1 VTESDTAV
9 PRSRSLR
16 RDALVLAAGMAV
28 ANAGNYAFNVVM
40 AFLLGPEAYG
50 ALAALLALVLV
61 GSVPGLALQAVVARR
76 TTLAGGPAWPGVGWL
91 VGRAG
96 AGLVVLTVLLGPGLV
111 LFLHL
116 DSAVPVAWLAL
127 ALAPTP
133 LLFAVQGLLQG
144 RERFGGLAAVM
155 VAGAAVK
162 LAAGLALVAAGL
174 GVSGA
179 MAGVAAGAVLAA
191 LAGLRLATTAPGD
204 ADSPAPVDPDPAV
217 PRPATPGGVDSPAPS
232 TPGSATLPLRGTRP
246 RRVGVTR
253 ALHGWRAGPRRVG
266 VTRARTQPG
275 GPPSPTPPSK
285 APSTTPPSKAPSAT
299 LASGAP
305 STTQPGGTFPATPP
319 SEAPSATRPGTGRP
333 GAGWWREV
341 GSATTGLLGL
351 FLLANVDVL
360 LARHY
365 LDRAAAGRY
374 ALGAVVAKIAFW
386 APQFV
391 VTVIFPRLVGV
402 ADPRRLLGGS
412 AWLIAGFG
420 GLLAGGLVLA
430 DGLGLVVPV
439 LGGGYAG
446 LGPLLPL
453 FAALGTALALV
464 QLLLFEGIATRDRRM
479 GRAVAAA
486 LVAEVA
492 LVAGR
497 LHGSVAQVAGTA
509 LAVAVAL
516 AAAGWWLLRRR
527 LARPPAPT
535 PAVP

>member
-76 TTLAGGPAWPGVGWL
+76 TTLAGGAAWPGVGWL

-116 DSAVPVAWLAL
+116 DSAVPVAWLTL

-144 RERFGGLAAVM
+144 RERFGALAAVM

-162 LAAGLALVAAGL
+162 LAAGLALVAAGF

-191 LAGLRLATTAPGD
+191 LAGLLLAAPGSTGAPGGGD
-204 ADSPAPVDPDPAV
+204 NPPISPA
-217 PRPATPGGVDSPAPS
+217 R
-232 TPGSATLPLRGTRP
+232 SATLP
-246 RRVGVTR
+246 VG
-253 ALHGWRAGPRRVG
+253 AP
-266 VTRARTQPG
+266 QPG
-275 GPPSPTPPSK
+275 D
-285 APSTTPPSKAPSAT
+285 A
-299 LASGAP
+299 
-305 STTQPGGTFPATPP
+305 GTV
-319 SEAPSATRPGTGRP
+319 RPGTGHPSMVRR

-341 GSATTGLLGL
+341 GTATTGLLGL

-391 VTVIFPRLVGV
+391 VTVIFPRLVGA
-402 ADPRRLLGGS
+402 ADPRRLLAGS
-412 AWLIAGFG
+412 ALVIAGFG
-420 GLLAGGLVLA
+420 ALLGGGLAVA
-430 DGLGLVVPV
+430 DRLGLAVPV

-479 GRAVAAA
+479 GQAVAVA

-492 LVAGR
+492 LVAGP

-516 AAAGWWLLRRR
+516 AATGWWLLRRR
-527 LARPPAPT
+527 LGRPPAPT

>member
-1 VTESDTAV
+1 MTQFDTAV

-28 ANAGNYAFNVVM
+28 ANAGNYGFNLVM

-76 TTLAGGPAWPGVGWL
+76 TALARPGGPASGATWPGTGWL

-96 AGLVVLTVLLGPGLV
+96 LALALVTLLAGPGLV

-116 DSAVPVAWLAL
+116 DSAVPVLWLAL

-144 RERFGGLAAVM
+144 RERFGALAAVM

-162 LAAGLALVAAGL
+162 LAIGLVLVAAGL

-179 MAGVAAGAVLAA
+179 MAGVAAGGLLAA
-191 LAGLRLATTAPGD
+191 LAGLRLAAPTT
-204 ADSPAPVDPDPAV
+204 
-217 PRPATPGGVDSPAPS
+217 PRGVDNPASP
-232 TPGSATLPLRGTRP
+232 
-246 RRVGVTR
+246 
-253 ALHGWRAGPRRVG
+253 
-266 VTRARTQPG
+266 
-275 GPPSPTPPSK
+275 
-285 APSTTPPSKAPSAT
+285 
-299 LASGAP
+299 
-305 STTQPGGTFPATPP
+305 
-319 SEAPSATRPGTGRP
+319 ATRPGV
-333 GAGWWREV
+333 GWWREV
-341 GSATTGLLGL
+341 GGATTGLLGL

-360 LARHY
+360 LARHF
-365 LDRAAAGRY
+365 LDEAAAGRY

-391 VTVIFPRLVGV
+391 ITVVFPRLVGV
-402 ADPRRLLGGS
+402 ADPRRLLAGS
-412 AWLIAGFG
+412 ALLIAGFG
-420 GLLAGGLVLA
+420 GLLAGALAVADRVGLA
-430 DGLGLVVPV
+430 VPV
-439 LGGGYAG
+439 LGGGYEG

-453 FAALGTALALV
+453 FAALGTGLALV

-479 GRAVAAA
+479 GRAVVVA

-492 LVAGR
+492 LIAGP
-497 LHGSVAQVAGTA
+497 LHGGVGQVAGAA
-509 LAVAVAL
+509 LAVVATLAV
-516 AAAGWWLLRRR
+516 AGWWLLRQR
-527 LARPPAPT
+527 LGR

>member
-1 VTESDTAV
+1 VTQFETAV
-9 PRSRSLR
+9 PRRRSLR
-16 RDALVLAAGMAV
+16 RDAFVLAAGMGV

-76 TTLAGGPAWPGVGWL
+76 TALARVGGTGSGAGGEAGDTWPGVGWL

-96 AGLVVLTVLLGPGLV
+96 LGLVVLTVLAGPALV

-116 DSAVPVAWLAL
+116 DSAVPVLWLAL
-127 ALAPTP
+127 ALVPTP

-144 RERFGGLAAVM
+144 LERFGALAGVM
-155 VAGAAVK
+155 AAGAAVK

-179 MAGVAAGAVLAA
+179 MAGVAAGALLAS
-191 LAGLRLATTAPGD
+191 LAGLRLGA
-204 ADSPAPVDPDPAV
+204 
-217 PRPATPGGVDSPAPS
+217 RQ
-232 TPGSATLPLRGTRP
+232 
-246 RRVGVTR
+246 RRVGVRLTR
-253 ALHGWRAGPRRVG
+253 AE
-266 VTRARTQPG
+266 
-275 GPPSPTPPSK
+275 S
-285 APSTTPPSKAPSAT
+285 
-299 LASGAP
+299 
-305 STTQPGGTFPATPP
+305 
-319 SEAPSATRPGTGRP
+319 
-333 GAGWWREV
+333 AGWWREA
-341 GSATTGLLGL
+341 GTATTGLLGL
-351 FLLANVDVL
+351 FLLANLDVL

-391 VTVIFPRLVGV
+391 VTVIFPRLVGA
-402 ADPRRLLGGS
+402 ADPRRLLAGS
-412 AWLIAGFG
+412 AGLIVGFG
-420 GLLAGGLVLA
+420 VLLAGVLA
-430 DGLGLVVPV
+430 LADQVGLVVPV

-453 FAALGTALALV
+453 FAALGTTLALV

-479 GRAVAAA
+479 GRAVAVA

-492 LVAGR
+492 LVAGP
-497 LHGSVAQVAGTA
+497 LHGSVGQVAGTA
-509 LAVAVAL
+509 LGVAVAL

-527 LARPPAPT
+527 LGRLPAPA
-535 PAVP
+535 PGPVAP

>member
-1 VTESDTAV
+1 MTQFDTAV
-9 PRSRSLR
+9 PRSRSLS

-28 ANAGNYAFNVVM
+28 ANAGNYAFNLVM

-76 TTLAGGPAWPGVGWL
+76 TTLARGGAWPGAGWL

-96 AGLVVLTVLLGPGLV
+96 VGLVVLTVLLGPGLV

-116 DSAVPVAWLAL
+116 DTAMPVLWLAL

-144 RERFGGLAAVM
+144 RERFGALAAVM

-179 MAGVAAGAVLAA
+179 MAGVAAGGVLAA
-191 LAGLRLATTAPGD
+191 LAGLRLA
-204 ADSPAPVDPDPAV
+204 APVP
-217 PRPATPGGVDSPAPS
+217 PATPGPVGAVESP
-232 TPGSATLPLRGTRP
+232 TPPASRSATLPHRGP
-246 RRVGVTR
+246 RFQRGGPR
-253 ALHGWRAGPRRVG
+253 HAWIRAGTAAVAG
-266 VTRARTQPG
+266 
-275 GPPSPTPPSK
+275 
-285 APSTTPPSKAPSAT
+285 
-299 LASGAP
+299 
-305 STTQPGGTFPATPP
+305 
-319 SEAPSATRPGTGRP
+319 ATRVA
-333 GAGWWREV
+333 AGWWREV
-341 GSATTGLLGL
+341 GTATAGLLGL

-391 VTVIFPRLVGV
+391 VTVIFPRLVGA
-402 ADPRRLLGGS
+402 ADPRRLVAGS
-412 AWLIAGFG
+412 AVVIAGFG
-420 GLLAGGLVLA
+420 ALLGGGLAVA
-430 DGLGLVVPV
+430 DRLGLAVPV
-439 LGGGYAG
+439 LGGGYAD

-464 QLLLFEGIATRDRRM
+464 QLLLFEGIAARDRRM
-479 GRAVAAA
+479 GRAVVAA

-492 LVAGR
+492 LVAGP
-497 LHGSVAQVAGTA
+497 LHGSVGQIAGTA
-509 LAVAVAL
+509 LATALAL
-516 AAAGWWLLRRR
+516 AAAGWWLLSRRPG
-527 LARPPAPT
+527 RPA

>member
-1 VTESDTAV
+1 VTQFDTAV
-9 PRSRSLR
+9 PRSRSLP
-16 RDALVLAAGMAV
+16 RDALVLGAGMAV

-76 TTLAGGPAWPGVGWL
+76 VALARSGRAPSDAAWPGVGWL

-96 AGLVVLTVLLGPGLV
+96 LALALLTLVVGPGLV

-116 DSAVPVAWLAL
+116 DSAVPVLWLAL

-144 RERFGGLAAVM
+144 RERFGALAAVLL
-155 VAGAAVK
+155 AGAGVK
-162 LAAGLALVAAGL
+162 LAIGLALVAAGL

-179 MAGVAAGAVLAA
+179 MAGVAAGGLLAA
-191 LAGLRLATTAPGD
+191 LAGLRLAGRRGTVAGPG
-204 ADSPAPVDPDPAV
+204 AV
-217 PRPATPGGVDSPAPS
+217 GPGAVDSRGDQTS
-232 TPGSATLPLRGTRP
+232 GSATLP
-246 RRVGVTR
+246 
-253 ALHGWRAGPRRVG
+253 
-266 VTRARTQPG
+266 
-275 GPPSPTPPSK
+275 
-285 APSTTPPSKAPSAT
+285 
-299 LASGAP
+299 SGAP
-305 STTQPGGTFPATPP
+305 LPEGMAAARPEGATAARPHST
-319 SEAPSATRPGTGRP
+319 
-333 GAGWWREV
+333 WWREV
-341 GSATTGLLGL
+341 GGATTGLLGL

-365 LDRAAAGRY
+365 LDQAAAGRY

-391 VTVIFPRLVGV
+391 VTVVFPRLVGA

-412 AWLIAGFG
+412 ALLIAGFG
-420 GLLAGGLVLA
+420 GLLAAGLAVA
-430 DGLGLVVPV
+430 DRVGLIVPV
-439 LGGGYAG
+439 LGEGYEG
-446 LGPLLPL
+446 LGPLLPV
-453 FAALGTALALV
+453 FAALGTGLALV

-479 GRAVAAA
+479 GRAVVVA

-492 LVAGR
+492 LVAGP
-497 LHGSVAQVAGTA
+497 LHGSVGQVAGAALAVVAA
-509 LAVAVAL
+509 LAVA
-516 AAAGWWLLRRR
+516 GWLLLRRR
-527 LARPPAPT
+527 LAHSPP

>member
-1 VTESDTAV
+1 MVVTQFETAV

-16 RDALVLAAGMAV
+16 RDALVLAAGMGV

-76 TTLAGGPAWPGVGWL
+76 TTLAGSGRAGGRGVGPWPGVGWL

-96 AGLVVLTVLLGPGLV
+96 LGLVLLTVLIGPGLV

-116 DSAVPVAWLAL
+116 DSAVPVLWLAL

-144 RERFGGLAAVM
+144 RERFGALAAVM

-162 LAAGLALVAAGL
+162 LAAGLALVALGF

-179 MAGVAAGAVLAA
+179 MAGVAAGGLLAS
-191 LAGLRLATTAPGD
+191 LAGLRLAAPG
-204 ADSPAPVDPDPAV
+204 SPAARTGAVDTPTPS
-217 PRPATPGGVDSPAPS
+217 PLLPPTPGAVDNPAHPNS
-232 TPGSATLPLRGTRP
+232 GSATLPHRGTRQ
-246 RRVGVTR
+246 RRVGVR
-253 ALHGWRAGPRRVG
+253 HARAGG
-266 VTRARTQPG
+266 PG
-275 GPPSPTPPSK
+275 A
-285 APSTTPPSKAPSAT
+285 APD
-299 LASGAP
+299 
-305 STTQPGGTFPATPP
+305 
-319 SEAPSATRPGTGRP
+319 PGTSSGEP
-333 GAGWWREV
+333 AGWWREV
-341 GSATTGLLGL
+341 GTATTGLLGL
-351 FLLANVDVL
+351 FVLANVDVL

-391 VTVIFPRLVGV
+391 VTVIFPRLVGA
-402 ADPRRLLGGS
+402 ADPRRLVGGS
-412 AWLIAGFG
+412 ALLIAGFG
-420 GLLAGGLVLA
+420 GLLAGALALA
-430 DGLGLVVPV
+430 DRVGLVVPV

-479 GRAVAAA
+479 GRAVAVA

-492 LVAGR
+492 LVAGP
-497 LHGSVAQVAGTA
+497 LHGSVGQIAGTA
-509 LAVAVAL
+509 LGVAVAL
-516 AAAGWWLLRRR
+516 AATGWWLLRRR
-527 LARPPAPT
+527 LGRPPAPVT
-535 PAVP
+535 P

>member
-1 VTESDTAV
+1 VTQFDTAV
-9 PRSRSLR
+9 PRSRSLP
-16 RDALVLAAGMAV
+16 RDALVLGAGMAV

-76 TTLAGGPAWPGVGWL
+76 VALAGSGRAPSDAAWPGVGWL

-96 AGLVVLTVLLGPGLV
+96 LALALLTLLVGPGLV

-116 DSAVPVAWLAL
+116 DSAVPVLWLAL

-133 LLFAVQGLLQG
+133 LLFAAQGLLQG
-144 RERFGGLAAVM
+144 RERFGALAAVLL
-155 VAGAAVK
+155 AGAGVK
-162 LAAGLALVAAGL
+162 LAMGLALVAAGL

-179 MAGVAAGAVLAA
+179 IAGVAAGGLLAA
-191 LAGLRLATTAPGD
+191 LAGLRLAGRRGTVAGPGD
-204 ADSPAPVDPDPAV
+204 VGPGSVSPWSVG
-217 PRPATPGGVDSPAPS
+217 PGTVDSRGNQ
-232 TPGSATLPLRGTRP
+232 TTGSATLP
-246 RRVGVTR
+246 
-253 ALHGWRAGPRRVG
+253 
-266 VTRARTQPG
+266 
-275 GPPSPTPPSK
+275 
-285 APSTTPPSKAPSAT
+285 
-299 LASGAP
+299 SGAP
-305 STTQPGGTFPATPP
+305 PPEGAAAARPEGAAGARPGGA
-319 SEAPSATRPGTGRP
+319 AAARPHPT
-333 GAGWWREV
+333 WWREV
-341 GSATTGLLGL
+341 GGATTGLLGL

-391 VTVIFPRLVGV
+391 VTVVFPRLVGA

-412 AWLIAGFG
+412 ALLIAGFG
-420 GLLAGGLVLA
+420 GLLAAGLAVA
-430 DGLGLVVPV
+430 DRVGLIVPV
-439 LGGGYAG
+439 LGGGYEG
-446 LGPLLPL
+446 LGPLLPV
-453 FAALGTALALV
+453 FAALGTGLALV

-479 GRAVAAA
+479 GRAVVVA

-492 LVAGR
+492 LVAGP
-497 LHGSVAQVAGTA
+497 LHGSVGQVAGAALAVVAA
-509 LAVAVAL
+509 LAVAGGL
-516 AAAGWWLLRRR
+516 LLRRR
-527 LARPPAPT
+527 LAHSPP

>member
-1 VTESDTAV
+1 MVVTQFEKAV
-9 PRSRSLR
+9 PRSRPLR
-16 RDALVLAAGMAV
+16 RDALVLAVGMGV

-76 TTLAGGPAWPGVGWL
+76 TTLARSGRAVGAWPGAGWL

-96 AGLVVLTVLLGPGLV
+96 LGLVLLTVLIGPVLV

-116 DSAVPVAWLAL
+116 DSAVPVLWLAL

-144 RERFGGLAAVM
+144 RERFGALAAVM

-162 LAAGLALVAAGL
+162 LAAGLALVALGF

-179 MAGVAAGAVLAA
+179 MAGVAAGGLLAA
-191 LAGLRLATTAPGD
+191 LAGLRLTAP
-204 ADSPAPVDPDPAV
+204 
-217 PRPATPGGVDSPAPS
+217 
-232 TPGSATLPLRGTRP
+232 
-246 RRVGVTR
+246 
-253 ALHGWRAGPRRVG
+253 
-266 VTRARTQPG
+266 
-275 GPPSPTPPSK
+275 
-285 APSTTPPSKAPSAT
+285 
-299 LASGAP
+299 
-305 STTQPGGTFPATPP
+305 
-319 SEAPSATRPGTGRP
+319 GRP
-333 GAGWWREV
+333 GAARPGSVDNPAHPSSGWWREV
-341 GSATTGLLGL
+341 GTATTGLLGL

-391 VTVIFPRLVGV
+391 VTVVFPRLVGA
-402 ADPRRLLGGS
+402 ADPRRLVGGS
-412 AWLIAGFG
+412 ALLIAGFG
-420 GLLAGGLVLA
+420 GLLAGVLA
-430 DGLGLVVPV
+430 LADRVGLVVPV

-479 GRAVAAA
+479 GRAVAVA

-492 LVAGR
+492 LVAGP
-497 LHGSVAQVAGTA
+497 LHASVGQIAGTA
-509 LAVAVAL
+509 LGVAVAL
-516 AAAGWWLLRRR
+516 AATGWWLLRRR
-527 LARPPAPT
+527 VGRPPAPVT
-535 PAVP
+535 P

>member
-1 VTESDTAV
+1 VTQFETVV
-9 PRSRSLR
+9 PRRRSLR
-16 RDALVLAAGMAV
+16 RSALVLAAGMGV
-28 ANAGNYAFNVVM
+28 ANAGNYGFNVVM
-40 AFLLGPEAYG
+40 AFLLGPAAYG

-76 TTLAGGPAWPGVGWL
+76 TTLAGGAAWPGAGWL

-96 AGLVVLTVLLGPGLV
+96 LGLGLLTVLAGPGLV

-116 DSAVPVAWLAL
+116 DSAVPVVWLAL

-144 RERFGGLAAVM
+144 RERFGALAAVM

-179 MAGVAAGAVLAA
+179 MAGVAAGALLAS
-191 LAGLRLATTAPGD
+191 LAGLRLAA
-204 ADSPAPVDPDPAV
+204 
-217 PRPATPGGVDSPAPS
+217 
-232 TPGSATLPLRGTRP
+232 PLRGPSNRE
-246 RRVGVTR
+246 
-253 ALHGWRAGPRRVG
+253 
-266 VTRARTQPG
+266 PG
-275 GPPSPTPPSK
+275 
-285 APSTTPPSKAPSAT
+285 
-299 LASGAP
+299 L
-305 STTQPGGTFPATPP
+305 
-319 SEAPSATRPGTGRP
+319 ER
-333 GAGWWREV
+333 GWWREV
-341 GSATTGLLGL
+341 GTATTGLLGL

-391 VTVIFPRLVGV
+391 VTVVFPRLVGA
-402 ADPRRLLGGS
+402 ADPRRLLAGS
-412 AWLIAGFG
+412 AGLIVGFG
-420 GLLAGGLVLA
+420 VLLAGGLVVA
-430 DGLGLVVPV
+430 DRVGLIVPV

-479 GRAVAAA
+479 GRAVAVA

-492 LVAGR
+492 LVAGP
-497 LHGSVAQVAGTA
+497 LHGSVGQIAGTA
-509 LAVAVAL
+509 LGVAL
-516 AAAGWWLLRRR
+516 ALATTGWWLLRRR
-527 LARPPAPT
+527 LSRLPAPVA
-535 PAVP
+535 P

>member
-1 VTESDTAV
+1 
-9 PRSRSLR
+9 
-16 RDALVLAAGMAV
+16 M
-28 ANAGNYAFNVVM
+28 
-40 AFLLGPEAYG
+40 
-50 ALAALLALVLV
+50 
-61 GSVPGLALQAVVARR
+61 
-76 TTLAGGPAWPGVGWL
+76 
-91 VGRAG
+91 
-96 AGLVVLTVLLGPGLV
+96 

-116 DSAVPVAWLAL
+116 DSAVPVLWLAL

-144 RERFGGLAAVM
+144 RERFGALAAVM

-179 MAGVAAGAVLAA
+179 MAGVAAGALLAA
-191 LAGLRLATTAPGD
+191 LAGLRLAAPT
-204 ADSPAPVDPDPAV
+204 
-217 PRPATPGGVDSPAPS
+217 TPGAVGDLMPPTPGAVDNPTPAS
-232 TPGSATLPLRGTRP
+232 PGSATLPLRGPKRSGGAGYRP
-246 RRVGVTR
+246 
-253 ALHGWRAGPRRVG
+253 
-266 VTRARTQPG
+266 AR
-275 GPPSPTPPSK
+275 
-285 APSTTPPSKAPSAT
+285 
-299 LASGAP
+299 
-305 STTQPGGTFPATPP
+305 
-319 SEAPSATRPGTGRP
+319 ERGTGFER
-333 GAGWWREV
+333 GWWREV
-341 GSATTGLLGL
+341 GTATTGLLGL

-391 VTVIFPRLVGV
+391 VTVIFPRLVGA
-402 ADPRRLLGGS
+402 ADPRRLLAGS
-412 AWLIAGFG
+412 AGLIIGFG
-420 GLLAGGLVLA
+420 GLLAGGLVVA
-430 DGLGLVVPV
+430 DRLGLVVPV

-492 LVAGR
+492 LVAGP
-497 LHGSVAQVAGTA
+497 LHGSVGQIAGTA
-509 LAVAVAL
+509 LAVALAL

-527 LARPPAPT
+527 LGRLPAPVA
-535 PAVP
+535 P